1 VRVVGVAVPGQ
12 ANDAA
17 GEQEDTSIEA
27 GRAAPIYTF
36 EAAVK
41 AGSLPYLRPAAAS
54 IPVPL
59 GPRVHRVH
67 VAITLVCVAIC
78 HVISLNVLPLS
89 AHESHPPLNVL
100 GCCPRSLAKRC
111 RCRLRTRTASAV
123 IADRDSVEMSCRRP
137 SDCEFAICP
146 LIAEGAKA
154 AALGR
159 MLACRRCVFPGT
171 RLSICCRSVPR
182 CCSVVTLTP
191 TSDTTDWRGRALG
204 NQTRPGKT
212 GKARVTVHQGTI
224 AVRPFC
230 AHLDSRM
237 AAGASETPGHG
248 MRVDLSASLAH
259 RLSVEFDGGTG
270 TPISRAQTAE
280 GGVGLIQQ
288 VYPAERGR
296 GTAGPLSSAAA
307 RSASN
312 MAFCSA
318 RSRKQRT
325 RSTVPELHF
334 PGLPT
339 GPLL

>member
-1 VRVVGVAVPGQ
+1 
-12 ANDAA
+12 
-17 GEQEDTSIEA
+17 
-27 GRAAPIYTF
+27 
-36 EAAVK
+36 
-41 AGSLPYLRPAAAS
+41 
-54 IPVPL
+54 
-59 GPRVHRVH
+59 
-67 VAITLVCVAIC
+67 
-78 HVISLNVLPLS
+78 
-89 AHESHPPLNVL
+89 
-100 GCCPRSLAKRC
+100 
-111 RCRLRTRTASAV
+111 
-123 IADRDSVEMSCRRP
+123 MSCRRP

-270 TPISRAQTAE
+270 TPISRAQRAE

-296 GTAGPLSSAAA
+296 GTVGSAHSPPLRPSVHPTWHSVQLG
-307 RSASN
+307 RE
-312 MAFCSA
+312 
-318 RSRKQRT
+318 SR
-325 RSTVPELHF
+325 E
-334 PGLPT
+334 PGLPVPILT
-339 GPLL
+339 SRDSQPALFSFPESLPLFFPALHTPTPWNPSPVYLP